1 VAFNTTILA
10 HRDAVW
16 GGRQPPH
23 LDCFVTLLAMTELI
37 SLTVMAELVP
47 AIHVFELA
55 MLSRRGCPA

>member
-23 LDCFVTLLAMTELI
+23 LIRKD
-37 SLTVMAELVP
+37 
-47 AIHVFELA
+47 AIHEQWLGRVSRLSMMRIMA
-55 MLSRRGCPA
+55 RRTKASNMSML